1 MTRADEFRAL
11 HRAPPILVLPNAWDV
26 ASAKAFA
33 ALPGCRALATSSAAV
48 ARSLGWED
56 GEQAPVAE
64 MLRVVERIAAAVDVP
79 VTADLEAGYGDPPG
93 TAALALAAGAAGMNL
108 EDSHGESEMV
118 ALEEQVDLIRAVRS
132 AAPGLVLNARVDCF
146 ITGAGGVD
154 EAVARANA
162 YLAAGADCVYPIL
175 APAESIGAL
184 AAAIAG
190 PVNVLA
196 DPADP
201 QIARLEGLGIA
212 RVTFGSRLASI
223 ALAEAARLAA
233 LALG

>member
-1 MTRADEFRAL
+1 M
-11 HRAPPILVLPNAWDV
+11 
-26 ASAKAFA
+26 
-33 ALPGCRALATSSAAV
+33 
-48 ARSLGWED
+48 
-56 GEQAPVAE
+56 
-64 MLRVVERIAAAVDVP
+64 
-79 VTADLEAGYGDPPG
+79 
-93 TAALALAAGAAGMNL
+93 
-108 EDSHGESEMV
+108 
-118 ALEEQVDLIRAVRS
+118 
-132 AAPGLVLNARVDCF
+132 LNARVDCF